1 MTADG
6 NKIEYTSKD
15 GYTGT
20 LFDVA
25 SLKVTKDGKEV
36 FHTANR
42 VIETVGELKM
52 FVDSFPA
59 FMAMMMQKEPKEL
72 VAQVGDFKRDFINHF
87 EQIPSYVY
95 CTRRT
100 LRMMERE
107 VKEHFPMYISGNPST
122 SVHGMIVRAVEE
134 NEIIIATREGII
146 SRYRLFTK
154 EDAEAQ
160 AALLEGVLEP
170 PRRAL
175 FSERQRRA
183 GTGDAE

>member
-1 MTADG
+1 MNADG

-20 LFDVA
+20 LFGVA
-25 SLKVTKDGKEV
+25 SLSISKDGKEV

-59 FMAMMMQKEPKEL
+59 FKAMMTQKEPKEL
-72 VAQVGDFKRDFINHF
+72 VAQVGDFKRDFMNHF
-87 EQIPSYVY
+87 EQIPSLVY

-107 VKEHFPMYISGNPST
+107 VKQHFPMYITGNPSP

-134 NEIIIATREGII
+134 NEIILSTREGVF

-160 AALLEGVLEP
+160 AALLDGVLEP

>member
-6 NKIEYTSKD
+6 QIIEYTSKA
-15 GYTGT
+15 GYTGRICGEKT
-20 LFDVA
+20 LVV
-25 SLKVTKDGKEV
+25 LKDGKEV
-36 FHTANR
+36 FHTENR

-59 FMAMMMQKEPKEL
+59 FKAMMTQKEPKGL
-72 VAQVGDFKRDFINHF
+72 VEQVGDFKRDFMNHF
-87 EQIPSYVY
+87 EQIPSHVY

-107 VKEHFPMYISGNPST
+107 VKQHFPMYITGNPST

-134 NEIIIATREGII
+134 NEIIISSRDGTF
-146 SRYRLFTK
+146 SRYKLITK

-160 AALLEGVLEP
+160 AALLDGVLDPP
-170 PRRAL
+170 PRPL

-183 GTGDAE
+183 EMGDAK

>member
-20 LFDVA
+20 LFGAA
-25 SLKVTKDGKEV
+25 SMTISKEGKEV

-42 VIETVGELKM
+42 AIETVGELKM

-59 FMAMMMQKEPKEL
+59 FKAMMTQTEPKEL
-72 VAQVGDFKRDFINHF
+72 VAQVGDFKRDFMNHF
-87 EQIPSYVY
+87 EQIPSNVY

-107 VKEHFPMYISGNPST
+107 VKQHFPFYITGNPSP
-122 SVHGMIVRAVEE
+122 SVHGMIVRSVEE
-134 NEIIIATREGII
+134 NEIILATREGVF

-183 GTGDAE
+183 GTEDAE